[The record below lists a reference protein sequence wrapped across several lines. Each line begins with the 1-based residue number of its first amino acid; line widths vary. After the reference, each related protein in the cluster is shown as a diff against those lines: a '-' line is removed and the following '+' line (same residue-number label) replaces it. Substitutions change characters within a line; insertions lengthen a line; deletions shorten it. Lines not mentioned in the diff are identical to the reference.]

1 MHVLLG
7 VPIIQRL
14 TFMAPCTYLT
24 ILVKKKENKNAVL
37 KSTGPPPSN
46 RVKPVL
52 WGFLQTK
59 KKLKNI

>member
-52 WGFLQTK
+52 WGFH
-59 KKLKNI
+59 